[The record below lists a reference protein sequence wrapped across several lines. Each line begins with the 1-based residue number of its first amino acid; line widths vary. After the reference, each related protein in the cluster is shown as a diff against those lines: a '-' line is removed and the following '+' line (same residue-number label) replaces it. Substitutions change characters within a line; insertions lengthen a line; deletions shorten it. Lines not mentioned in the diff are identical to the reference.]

1 MPGVCGQPINTDDV
15 ALLRADVFDEEPT
28 RAGCVALIAHRGH
41 KHYIAAVL
49 RADELGWVI
58 EEAAHTS
65 SDRGVPRSAPAIFVG
80 PGSRLSILGW
90 APTARATRMLLEAGA
105 YRSSATP
112 IDTGIV
118 IAHFVAPVEAL
129 SAGACIR
136 YLDEMGELQQQT
148 FGSTGGFVSTE
159 LLEQREQ

>member
-1 MPGVCGQPINTDDV
+1 
-15 ALLRADVFDEEPT
+15 
-28 RAGCVALIAHRGH
+28 
-41 KHYIAAVL
+41 
-49 RADELGWVI
+49 
-58 EEAAHTS
+58 
-65 SDRGVPRSAPAIFVG
+65 
-80 PGSRLSILGW
+80 
-90 APTARATRMLLEAGA
+90 MLLEAGA